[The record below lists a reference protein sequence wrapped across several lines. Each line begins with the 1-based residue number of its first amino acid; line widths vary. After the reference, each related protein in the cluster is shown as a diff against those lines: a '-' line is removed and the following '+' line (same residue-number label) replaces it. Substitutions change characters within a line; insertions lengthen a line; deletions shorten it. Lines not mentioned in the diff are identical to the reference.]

1 MFYETLLLSII
12 YKYGCKGKKK
22 IVICNDYK

>member
-1 MFYETLLLSII
+1 MFFKTALLSII
-12 YKYGCKGKKK
+12 YKYGYKGKKK